1 MAANDTKIKQVA
13 EEDIVIDE
21 NNLELVNFFTSTEIV
36 HNSVITADEIFEI
49 IDLELSE
56 VRVIGLKLI
65 KEDVINMVEVLDSNQ
80 TIADKVSMIYFCPI
94 DVEKYKQ
101 QINFEKHVP
110 QFEIQDKV
118 RNTAY
123 KLYDDTSKLLNF
135 LVSLQL

>member
-1 MAANDTKIKQVA
+1 MAANDTKIEQVA

-21 NNLELVNFFTSTEIV
+21 NNVELVNFFTSTEIV

-56 VRVIGLKLI
+56 VRVIVLKLI

>member
-56 VRVIGLKLI
+56 VRVIVLKLI

-80 TIADKVSMIYFCPI
+80 TIADKVSMIYLCPI

>member
-1 MAANDTKIKQVA
+1 MAANDTKIEQVA

-21 NNLELVNFFTSTEIV
+21 NNLELVNFFTSTETV

-56 VRVIGLKLI
+56 VRVIVLKLI

-80 TIADKVSMIYFCPI
+80 TIADKVSMIYLCPI

>member
-1 MAANDTKIKQVA
+1 MAANDTKIEQVA

-56 VRVIGLKLI
+56 VRVIVLKLI

-80 TIADKVSMIYFCPI
+80 TIADKVSMIYLCPI

>member
-1 MAANDTKIKQVA
+1 MAANDAKIEQVA

-21 NNLELVNFFTSTEIV
+21 NNLELLKFFTSTEIV

-56 VRVIGLKLI
+56 VRVIVLKLI

-80 TIADKVSMIYFCPI
+80 TIADKVSMIYLCPI

-118 RNTAY
+118 RNTAH
-123 KLYDDTSKLLNF
+123 KLYDDASKLLNF
-135 LVSLQL
+135 LISLQL